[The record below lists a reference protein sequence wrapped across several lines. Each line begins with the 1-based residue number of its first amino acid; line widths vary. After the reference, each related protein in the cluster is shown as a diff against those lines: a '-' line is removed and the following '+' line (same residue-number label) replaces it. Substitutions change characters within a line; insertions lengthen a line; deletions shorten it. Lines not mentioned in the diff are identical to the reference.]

1 MLTVDIAATQYP
13 VQVEMLPAGGW
24 IASYV
29 DERLRRREFV
39 GLTQDAAKY
48 QALAALKALADRAG
62 VSFVIAADG

>member
-1 MLTVDIAATQYP
+1 MMLTVDVPQRVP

-29 DERLRRREFV
+29 DERLRRRV
-39 GLTQDAAKY
+39 CRTDPDAAK
-48 QALAALKALADRAG
+48 ALAALKALADRAG